1 MRQVQSSRRVR
12 SWAIG
17 VVALFSLLFVAAA
30 CDDVDTE
37 PVESRDDSFRVSSAP
52 RLVVNGFNGRIVV
65 NTGSDGTIRVQATLK
80 KADKIDYKTTKDGD
94 TVSVEAKEKG
104 RSISIFGQSP
114 GAEIEVTVP
123 VQTIVE
129 LRTSNGGI
137 EIYGIERSGTL
148 RTSNGKIVM
157 ENVKGD
163 FDADT
168 SNGSITV
175 STMEGTVK
183 LETSNGRINFT
194 GELTPGGINEMKTSN
209 GSITV
214 SLEGEPSVEL
224 DASTSNGSVSSK
236 LPILASSTG
245 DHHLAGSIGNAEA
258 ELNIRTSNGS
268 VTVQ

>member
-1 MRQVQSSRRVR
+1 
-12 SWAIG
+12 
-17 VVALFSLLFVAAA
+17 
-30 CDDVDTE
+30 
-37 PVESRDDSFRVSSAP
+37 
-52 RLVVNGFNGRIVV
+52 VV
-65 NTGSDGTIRVQATLK
+65 NTGSDSTIRVQATLK
-80 KADKIDYKTTKDGD
+80 KADKIEYSASQDGD

-104 RSISIFGQSP
+104 KSLSLFGQSP
-114 GAEIEVTVP
+114 GADIDVTVP

-129 LRTSNGGI
+129 LRTSNGSI

-175 STMEGTVK
+175 NTMEGTVK

-194 GELTPGGINEMKTSN
+194 GELTPGGKNEMKSSN

-214 SLEGEPSVEL
+214 NLEGEPSVEL
-224 DASTSNGSVSSK
+224 DASTSNGDVTSK
-236 LPILASSTG
+236 LPILATSTG
-245 DHHLAGSIGNAEA
+245 DDHLAGSIGDAEA
-258 ELNIRTSNGS
+258 ELRIRASNGS

>member
-114 GAEIEVTVP
+114 
-123 VQTIVE
+123 
-129 LRTSNGGI
+129 R
-137 EIYGIERSGTL
+137 R
-148 RTSNGKIVM
+148 
-157 ENVKGD
+157 
-163 FDADT
+163 
-168 SNGSITV
+168 
-175 STMEGTVK
+175 
-183 LETSNGRINFT
+183 
-194 GELTPGGINEMKTSN
+194 
-209 GSITV
+209 
-214 SLEGEPSVEL
+214 
-224 DASTSNGSVSSK
+224 
-236 LPILASSTG
+236 
-245 DHHLAGSIGNAEA
+245 
-258 ELNIRTSNGS
+258 
-268 VTVQ
+268 